1 MTVKYYDWVEYQSN
15 FRPKKI
21 AIKEI
26 SNGRETS
33 YYELNQ
39 RSKSLAGWL
48 QNKGLKKGDRVAILT
63 HNCAE
68 VFELEFACGK
78 IGGVELPLNWRLTK
92 PELEYILNDSKPM
105 CLIYSLEFKDI
116 AQELIVDCGIKNSLM
131 IEEDNYSSEYEQAIL
146 ENNDFVTVE
155 SNHDDLIMLMY
166 TSGTTGHPKGAMIN
180 HQMQF
185 FNTVNLG
192 ATARITDKTIQLV
205 VLPLFHT
212 GGMNCYANPIL
223 HNGGQIVLMKEF
235 DPGKALEI
243 INNPDFGIT
252 HFFAVQIMDIHETG
266 VGGLKSATFS
276 IEGPKAY
283 GVYKYEGGVHR
294 VQRIPK
300 TESGG
305 RVHTSAATVAVLP
318 EAETA
323 EVEINDSEIK
333 IDTYRASGA
342 GGQHV
347 NKTESAIRLTHIPT
361 GLVVTCQDE
370 SSQHKNKASAMKV
383 LRSRLFALEQE
394 KLNKDRD
401 EMRKSLVST
410 GDRSAKIR
418 TYNFPQGR
426 ITDHRI
432 NYTTHKLQ
440 VTLEGELDHLIEQ
453 LKLAEDSAKIE

>member
-1 MTVKYYDWVEYQSN
+1 MD
-15 FRPKKI
+15 I
-21 AIKEI
+21 
-26 SNGRETS
+26 
-33 YYELNQ
+33 L
-39 RSKSLAGWL
+39 SKA
-48 QNKGLKKGDRVAILT
+48 
-63 HNCAE
+63 
-68 VFELEFACGK
+68 
-78 IGGVELPLNWRLTK
+78 
-92 PELEYILNDSKPM
+92 
-105 CLIYSLEFKDI
+105 
-116 AQELIVDCGIKNSLM
+116 NS
-131 IEEDNYSSEYEQAIL
+131 IISEYEKIIHQMMDSENVLNQDKMTSLSRQKSALDESYQLSKKLIDLNNQLSECEEMKNDKEYEELAKEESISISIELSLVEEKLKKIFILDDPNDNKNAIIEIRAGTGGDEAGL
-146 ENNDFVTVE
+146 FASDLMRMYLRYAENN
-155 SNHDDLIMLMY
+155 NL
-166 TSGTTGHPKGAMIN
+166 K
-180 HQMQF
+180 
-185 FNTVNLG
+185 VN
-192 ATARITDKTIQLV
+192 V
-205 VLPLFHT
+205 
-212 GGMNCYANPIL
+212 
-223 HNGGQIVLMKEF
+223 
-235 DPGKALEI
+235 
-243 INNPDFGIT
+243 
-252 HFFAVQIMDIHETG
+252 MDIHQTG

-318 EAETA
+318 EAENA
-323 EVEINDSEIK
+323 EVEIKDADIK

-401 EMRKSLVST
+401 KMRKTLVST

-432 NYTTHKLQ
+432 NYTSHKLQ
-440 VTLEGELDHLIEQ
+440 ATLEGDINHLIEQ
-453 LKLAEDSAKIE
+453 LKLAEDSAQIE